1 MHKNTTLVVAI
12 TQAKSEPWETIWREG
27 QLPTWVNRYRN
38 EFRIVNT
45 SGIPMGKLWTFF
57 DRVHEK
63 NRYKSQ
69 LGKWQGRADYIFL
82 PWLRRNIPTWKSLGT
97 HETAIEEIQIQTNSS
112 YIFAGRRLL
121 GVIKWFVEQTQ
132 EPFLFLTTTSSFL
145 NLRILE
151 KKIEKY
157 EKNSLVY
164 AGNMLG
170 DGPRKFVSGAGQLLS
185 RSTAEVILESSRAYP
200 HRMLNDVALSEL
212 LYSKGIV
219 PEHIPWSWLRSEE
232 EARLYEFENSANI
245 FHFRVK
251 TESYR
256 RLDHRVMQIIHSR
269 LLSLNDKKLIS
280 Y

>member
-1 MHKNTTLVVAI
+1 MRENKKVVVAI

-45 SGIPMGKLWTFF
+45 SGIPMGKSWTFF
-57 DRVHEK
+57 DQMHER
-63 NRYKSQ
+63 NRYKNQ
-69 LGKWQGRADYIFL
+69 LGKWQGRADHIFV
-82 PWLRRNIPTWKSLGT
+82 PWLRRNIPTWKSLRAEESG
-97 HETAIEEIQIQTNSS
+97 IEEIQIQTNSS

-132 EPFLFLTTTSSFL
+132 EPFLFVTTTSSFL

-151 KKIEKY
+151 EKIEKY
-157 EKNSLVY
+157 DSNSLVY
-164 AGNMLG
+164 SGHLLG
-170 DGPRKFVSGAGQLLS
+170 DDSRKFVSGAGQLLS
-185 RSTAEVILESSRAYP
+185 RSTAEVILENFRAYP

-232 EARLYEFENSANI
+232 EARLFEFKNSANI
-245 FHFRVK
+245 FHYRVK
-251 TESYR
+251 TKDYPRS
-256 RLDHRVMQIIHSR
+256 DHRIMQIIHSR
-269 LLSLNDKKLIS
+269 LLSLSERKLIS